1 MLKNFL
7 NVVLSIFIDVSI
19 DTKNNNIYHLQNL
32 TRHFKAEIKDLYLDE
47 IYIWA
52 KYEQIT
58 VDLESYKYRSNR
70 NHTSTYVDI
79 LAKIVEE
86 SKILEQNQTI
96 GIVPAP
102 MHWSRY
108 FIRGFNHIDRLGVG
122 LSKKINIPYFPIIGT
137 IYNKR
142 QSKLSK
148 KERITNRKNSFFFK
162 QKIMLPETVILIDDI
177 ISTGSTAN
185 ACAKLLKENGV
196 KKVFGVFIASNQ

>member
-7 NVVLSIFIDVSI
+7 NIILSIFFDISI
-19 DTKNNNIYHLQNL
+19 DSRWKNIFHFQNL
-32 TRHFKAEIKDLYLDE
+32 THHFRLEIKELYLDE

-52 KYEQIT
+52 KYEQIST
-58 VDLESYKYRSNR
+58 DLESYKYRSNR
-70 NHTSTYVDI
+70 SHASTYVDI
-79 LAKIVEE
+79 LSKVVEE
-86 SKILEQNQTI
+86 SKIIQTNKVI
-96 GIVPAP
+96 GMVPIP

-108 FIRGFNHIDRLGVG
+108 FIRGFNHIDRIWLN
-122 LSKKINIPYFPIIGT
+122 LSKKINIPYFPVIGT
-137 IYNKR
+137 SYSKR

-148 KERITNRKNSFFFK
+148 KQRLINRKNSFFYK
-162 QKIMLPETVILIDDI
+162 KKIILPESIILIDDI